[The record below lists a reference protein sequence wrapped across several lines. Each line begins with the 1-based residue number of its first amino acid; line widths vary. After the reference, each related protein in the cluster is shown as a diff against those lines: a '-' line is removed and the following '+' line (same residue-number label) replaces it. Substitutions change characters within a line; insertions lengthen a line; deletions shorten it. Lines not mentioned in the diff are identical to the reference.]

1 MNTDLSLAILTCMP
15 SGSDA
20 VMAGSTFWI
29 SWATSSEIG
38 GCLLD
43 HADRDRRLAV
53 EANDAPLIEGAELGV
68 AHVCEAHEITI
79 GLFDDEIVELL
90 GRAKVGFGKH
100 GELALLAFDAA

>member
-1 MNTDLSLAILTCMP
+1 M
-15 SGSDA
+15 
-20 VMAGSTFWI
+20 
-29 SWATSSEIG
+29 
-38 GCLLD
+38 
-43 HADRDRRLAV
+43 
-53 EANDAPLIEGAELGV
+53 

>member
-20 VMAGSTFWI
+20 VMAGFKR
-29 SWATSSEIG
+29 IG